1 MGCASELGYSG
12 SYTLT
17 VNGGSVRFELKS
29 DGSFIGSRE
38 GENDDAVGT
47 WKVEGDLLVC
57 EGTIAKSSDQLTIK
71 FNKTTF
77 ELISLAENGEEVP
90 LDRMIPDGEVGVYLK
105 KVEPKSSS
113 AETESAE
120 PDYLGNYSL
129 TLPKER
135 ITLKLVPGGSFI
147 LAGLG
152 GGDAVGRWK
161 EKGNFLV
168 CEGTPK
174 KDSARI
180 TVKFNKVTLKL
191 ISLAKNGR
199 EAPLKEWTQR
209 TGEIYLRR
217 NTGSSA
223 ANRVLLNAAI
233 EGDAGAVK
241 RSLDAGAD
249 INVQNVKG
257 SQSWTPLFGAVV
269 YGRKEVIELLIAK
282 GADVN
287 RKCEDFMTPL
297 HIAVDAFAS
306 PENRKEIAK
315 LLISNS
321 ADVNAVDM
329 RGRTPLD
336 GAKGE
341 TAELLRKHGGKYSM
355 INYAAKGG
363 DVEAVKK
370 FLADG
375 ADVNARDRMGRTPLD
390 SAKGETA
397 ELLRKHGGK
406 TRKELKAEGK

>member
-1 MGCASELGYSG
+1 VGCASELGYSG

-57 EGTIAKSSDQLTIK
+57 EGTTTKDSDQLTIK

-257 SQSWTPLFGAVV
+257 SQSWTPLFGA
-269 YGRKEVIELLIAK
+269 GK
-282 GADVN
+282 
-287 RKCEDFMTPL
+287 
-297 HIAVDAFAS
+297 S
-306 PENRKEIAK
+306 
-315 LLISNS
+315 SNS
-321 ADVNAVDM
+321 
-329 RGRTPLD
+329 L
-336 GAKGE
+336 
-341 TAELLRKHGGKYSM
+341 
-355 INYAAKGG
+355 
-363 DVEAVKK
+363 
-370 FLADG
+370 
-375 ADVNARDRMGRTPLD
+375 
-390 SAKGETA
+390 
-397 ELLRKHGGK
+397 
-406 TRKELKAEGK
+406 

>member
-1 MGCASELGYSG
+1 MGCASEPDYSG
-12 SYTLT
+12 SYILT
-17 VNGGSVRFELKS
+17 VGGGSVRFELKP
-29 DGSFIGSRE
+29 DGSFIGSPE

-152 GGDAVGRWK
+152 GSNVVGAWK
-161 EKGNFLV
+161 EKGNFLG

-217 NTGSSA
+217 NTGSPE
-223 ANRVLLNAAI
+223 ANRALLRAAM
-233 EGDAGAVK
+233 EGDIEAVK
-241 RSLDAGAD
+241 QHLDAGANVNAMRGGGTPLHLAASWGHKEVAELLIDNGADVNAKD
-249 INVQNVKG
+249 IDG
-257 SQSWTPLFGAVV
+257 WTPLRKAAWH
-269 YGRKEVIELLIAK
+269 GRKEIVELLIANGADVNPQDVNGWTPLHQAARNGHKEIAELLIAK
-282 GADVN
+282 GADVTAKN
-287 RKCEDFMTPL
+287 EDG
-297 HIAVDAFAS
+297 
-306 PENRKEIAK
+306 E
-315 LLISNS
+315 
-321 ADVNAVDM
+321 
-329 RGRTPLD
+329 TPLD
-336 GAKGE
+336 WANWRSHAE
-341 TAELLRKHGGKYSM
+341 TADLLRKHG
-355 INYAAKGG
+355 AK
-363 DVEAVKK
+363 
-370 FLADG
+370 
-375 ADVNARDRMGRTPLD
+375 
-390 SAKGETA
+390 
-397 ELLRKHGGK
+397 
-406 TRKELKAEGK
+406 